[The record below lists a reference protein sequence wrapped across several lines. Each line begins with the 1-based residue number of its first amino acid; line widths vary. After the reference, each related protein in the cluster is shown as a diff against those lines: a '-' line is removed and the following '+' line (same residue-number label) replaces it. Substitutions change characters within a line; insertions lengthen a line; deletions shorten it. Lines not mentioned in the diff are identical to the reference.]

1 MSTTRR
7 FIIVTLGLLLV
18 FGAIAGYKVFEY
30 RMMQQYLNKEEPP
43 ALVDATRAE
52 SREWVPSLHSVG
64 SVRAVNGI
72 RVANEV
78 PGVVEEIQFESGDMV
93 EAGDVLVR
101 LDAETDKAALETR
114 KAEAERARQ
123 EFERLSNL
131 VSRDAVSQSQYDEA
145 KANFD
150 ASRARVNAQQAQL
163 RKKIIR
169 APFPGKTGLRQVDQG
184 EYMATGT
191 PIVEINMVDPIYVEY
206 TVPEKHLGTISAGDR
221 VTTTVAAFPDRI
233 FEGEISAINSSVSAE
248 SRTVRVR
255 ATLDNK
261 DGALRPGMFAN
272 VRTLRSEPRKA
283 VVVPRT
289 AISFNTYGDFVYVI
303 AENDKG
309 ELVTE
314 RRSVETG
321 VERDR
326 VIEVT
331 SGLEAGE
338 QVVETG
344 LLRLRAEQRVEIA
357 EDDDEPKDD
366 VSREKGENAAEQ
378 GAAD

>member
-7 FIIVTLGLLLV
+7 FIIVTLGLVIVL
-18 FGAIAGYKVFEY
+18 GGIAGYKVFEY
-30 RMMQQYLNKEEPP
+30 RMMQQYLNKEQPP

-52 SREWVPSLHSVG
+52 AREWVPSLHSVG

-72 RVANEV
+72 QVANEV
-78 PGVVEEIQFESGDMV
+78 PGVVEKIHFESGDMV
-93 EAGDVLVR
+93 EAGDVLVE
-101 LDAETDKAALETR
+101 LDAETDKAALATR

-131 VSRDAVSQSQYDEA
+131 VSRDAVSQSQFDEA

-150 ASRARVNAQQAQL
+150 ASRARVNEAQAQL
-163 RKKIIR
+163 RKKTIR
-169 APFPGKTGLRQVDQG
+169 APFAGKTGLRLIDQG

-191 PIVEINMVDPIYVEY
+191 PVVEINMVDPIYVEY
-206 TVPEKHLGTISAGDR
+206 TIPEKHLGTVSTGDR
-221 VTTTVAAFPDRI
+221 VTVTVAAFPDRI

-255 ATLDNK
+255 ATLDNE

-272 VRTLRSEPRKA
+272 VRTLRPEPRRA

-289 AISFNTYGDFVYVI
+289 AVSFNTYGDFVYVI
-303 AENDKG
+303 TENDKG

-326 VIEVT
+326 VVEVE

-338 QVVETG
+338 RVVETG

-357 EDDDEPKDD
+357 DEEGDDAP
-366 VSREKGENAAEQ
+366 EQ
-378 GAAD
+378 GATD